1 MLKKK
6 TVKKPKHIIKKNIK
20 DVLGKKRSKK
30 NKTTKKIQLSKDI
43 IISSISKVLKV
54 SKKKI
59 NINSG
64 SENMESWDSLAQLSI
79 LSELD
84 NKTKGEVFE
93 IQEMSTAS
101 SVKEIIKVL
110 KKKKLFK

>member
-1 MLKKK
+1 
-6 TVKKPKHIIKKNIK
+6 
-20 DVLGKKRSKK
+20 
-30 NKTTKKIQLSKDI
+30 
-43 IISSISKVLKV
+43 
-54 SKKKI
+54 
-59 NINSG
+59 
-64 SENMESWDSLAQLSI
+64 MESWDSLAQLSI

-84 NKTKGEVFE
+84 NKTKGKVFE

>member
-1 MLKKK
+1 M
-6 TVKKPKHIIKKNIK
+6 
-20 DVLGKKRSKK
+20 
-30 NKTTKKIQLSKDI
+30 LSKDT
-43 IISSISKVLKV
+43 IISVISKVLKV

-64 SENMESWDSLAQLSI
+64 SENIESWDSLAQLSI

-84 NKTKGEVFE
+84 KKTKGKVLK
-93 IQEMSTAS
+93 IQEISTDY
-101 SVKEIIKVL
+101 SVKKIIKVL

>member
-1 MLKKK
+1 MLLSENVIL
-6 TVKKPKHIIKKNIK
+6 TV
-20 DVLGKKRSKK
+20 V
-30 NKTTKKIQLSKDI
+30 
-43 IISSISKVLKV
+43 SKVLKV

-64 SENMESWDSLAQLSI
+64 SENLKSWDSLAQLSI

-84 NKTKGEVFE
+84 EITKGKIFE
-93 IQEMSTAS
+93 IKEISTAY
-101 SVKEIIKVL
+101 SVKKIIKVL